1 MAVPLTDD
9 NGQALFTWPSDNPRL
24 IGSKCSE
31 CGEVVFPQR
40 PQCPK
45 CYRETMQSLELSP
58 RGRVYSATVSHL
70 PPAGYQGAA
79 PYAIGTVELP
89 ERVLIPAHFR
99 GLAEV
104 LSIGTEVELVLEEM
118 GQDDEGNP
126 LIIYMFQPV
135 EGSDKNA

>member
-1 MAVPLTDD
+1 MLTDD

-24 IGSKCSE
+24 IGSKCSK

-45 CYRETMQSLELSP
+45 CYKETMQPMELSP
-58 RGRVYSATVSHL
+58 RGRVYSATVSYL
-70 PPAGYQGAA
+70 APAMYNGPV

-89 ERVLIPAHFR
+89 ERVLVPAHFSDT
-99 GLAEV
+99 LEI
-104 LSIGTEVELVLEEM
+104 LPIGTEVELVLEEM
-118 GQDDEGNP
+118 GSDDEGNP
-126 LIIYMFQPV
+126 LIVYMFKPV